1 MSIRTALSRRRNE
14 KRIRM
19 RTHSSILK
27 QNNPDPN
34 GELEAKI
41 ENYQNR
47 AYSIGNKMYQSTQ
60 NRKAEGKQILKN
72 SIKHGIGVTARAF
85 LGSKSSSNS
94 KKSKSK
100 TSVKAPSFNK
110 KLVKKVR
117 RK

>member
-47 AYSIGNKMYQSTQ
+47 ILFGKKMYVSTQ
-60 NRKAEGKQILKN
+60 NRK
-72 SIKHGIGVTARAF
+72 
-85 LGSKSSSNS
+85 
-94 KKSKSK
+94 
-100 TSVKAPSFNK
+100 
-110 KLVKKVR
+110 
-117 RK
+117 